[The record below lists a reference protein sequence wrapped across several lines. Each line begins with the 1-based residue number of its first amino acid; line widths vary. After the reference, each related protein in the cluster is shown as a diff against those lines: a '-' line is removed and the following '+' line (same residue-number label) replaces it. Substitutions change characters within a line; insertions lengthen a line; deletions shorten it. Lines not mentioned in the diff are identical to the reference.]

1 VLRWCVIPWSVE
13 PFAGTVDGTWN
24 AFTYRSCHCGHSDRM
39 LKREEPR
46 AAATLLKDIFL
57 PCLNICFEPVS
68 RGLIDRMLRDVY

>member
-1 VLRWCVIPWSVE
+1 
-13 PFAGTVDGTWN
+13 
-24 AFTYRSCHCGHSDRM
+24 M